1 MPLDCRPRLFMVKK
15 CLDLGSLHAGGAT
28 FLPMAT
34 DCPELVMRSGR
45 WLAHR
50 TMDVYLQE
58 LNATVYFPRLPST
71 VKERALELAHS
82 LPALL
87 SSLGSLLQSKVA
99 PELWYAVLTKKDT
112 DGKNGR
118 NVPGRSAGGKAL
130 HREKQTWMRQ
140 VS

>member
-1 MPLDCRPRLFMVKK
+1 MVKSVWTWA
-15 CLDLGSLHAGGAT
+15 LSVRGQP

-34 DCPELVMRSGR
+34 ECPELVMRSGR

-58 LNATVYFPRLPST
+58 LNATIYFARLPST

-82 LPALL
+82 FPALL
-87 SSLGSLLQSKVA
+87 SSLGSLLQPKVA

-112 DGKNGR
+112 DGKNGETFLEGVQEAKHCTER
-118 NVPGRSAGGKAL
+118 NKPG
-130 HREKQTWMRQ
+130 
-140 VS
+140 

>member
-1 MPLDCRPRLFMVKK
+1 
-15 CLDLGSLHAGGAT
+15 
-28 FLPMAT
+28 MAT

-130 HREKQTWMRQ
+130 HREKQTWMMHSEKGSIPATCIYKNNHIYYLFSDNS
-140 VS
+140 VSSGQ